1 MTKKKRSYLFIISFL
16 YFFLVFYVVF
26 LLDYRLKEDFYGSIN
41 VIPFYKC
48 YKFIFNYENST
59 ISNKVSFLKEFF
71 GNIILLFPFAKALE
85 IVLRK
90 KLTFKKKC
98 FYIFI
103 TTFSIEFSQYIFNL
117 GIMEVDDII
126 LNFSGGVLGAY
137 LLNSYN
143 ESIKV

>member
-1 MTKKKRSYLFIISFL
+1 MQRQNYLFTICIIYYCTVF
-16 YFFLVFYVVF
+16 YLVF
-26 LLDYRLKEDFYGSIN
+26 LIDYRLKEDFYGSIN
-41 VIPFYKC
+41 MIPFYKF

-59 ISNKVSFLKEFF
+59 IKSTISFLKEFF
-71 GNIILLFPFAKALE
+71 GNSILLFPFAKTLE

-90 KLTFKKKC
+90 KIPFKRTC

-117 GIMEVDDII
+117 GIMEIDDII
-126 LNFSGGVLGAY
+126 LNFFGGVLGAY

-143 ESIKV
+143 ERIKV